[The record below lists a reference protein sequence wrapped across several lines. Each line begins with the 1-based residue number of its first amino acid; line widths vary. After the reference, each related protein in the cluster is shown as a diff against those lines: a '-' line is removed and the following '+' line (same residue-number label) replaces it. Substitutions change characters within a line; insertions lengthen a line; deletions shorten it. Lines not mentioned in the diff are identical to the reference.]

1 MELHLNWNRS
11 NNYPQFKNG
20 VLFFYFSKC
29 PQTVSDLLMKIRN
42 KLAAQP
48 QNCGKENPWQIN
60 KELRDAL
67 SKLYGFVLHCRS
79 SLSLPRT
86 ITLRLHSFLQA
97 LLIFLR
103 LVVAFCPP
111 PNLSQRHYP
120 TLPLTL
126 KPLRRSAC
134 RWLATAR
141 RPHTFSHRT
150 ATALPHFP
158 LPLQHN
164 STTSKLFQ
172 QGCQVFRD
180 KWNETN
186 LKFRINR
193 NNGEFRGKLT
203 CSWHAPVSCDFSALE
218 FAV

>member
-1 MELHLNWNRS
+1 MAQKLCVG
-11 NNYPQFKNG
+11 K
-20 VLFFYFSKC
+20 
-29 PQTVSDLLMKIRN
+29 KIRGRISL
-42 KLAAQP
+42 KTMT
-48 QNCGKENPWQIN
+48 C

-67 SKLYGFVLHCRS
+67 GKLHGIRSSLSILWATHHHRDALGKLYGFV
-79 SLSLPRT
+79 
-86 ITLRLHSFLQA
+86 RLHSFLQA

-141 RPHTFSHRT
+141 RPHTFSNRT
-150 ATALPHFP
+150 ATALPDFP
-158 LPLQHN
+158 LPLQYN

-180 KWNETN
+180 KWKWN
-186 LKFRINR
+186 KFEIRINR
-193 NNGEFRGKLT
+193 NNDEFWGKLT
-203 CSWHAPVSCDFSALE
+203 CSWHGPVSCDFSALE